1 MEARGST
8 RATQA
13 VHECDA
19 EIGQALSPV
28 DSLAGGTDGAKVARK
43 QKVELELHRAEVER
57 VERAEHAALTDCVL
71 ATAAGDALMARQL
84 EVEHSEL
91 GAAEG
96 LRAAQDEV
104 APGPAAAPEEE
115 VEVQRAELE
124 EVGALR
130 AALEVEAHVRLG
142 LEALLGASQ
151 SNGGQHH
158 DLL

>member
-1 MEARGST
+1 MEARGWT
-8 RATQA
+8 RATRV

-19 EIGQALSPV
+19 EIGQAFSPV
-28 DSLAGGTDGAKVARK
+28 DSLAGGTDGALVARELE
-43 QKVELELHRAEVER
+43 VELELHRAEVER

-71 ATAAGDALMARQL
+71 ATAAGDALVARQL

-96 LRAAQDEV
+96 LCAAQAEV
-104 APGPAAAPEEE
+104 TPGPAAAPEEE

-124 EVGALR
+124 EVGARR
-130 AALEVEAHVRLG
+130 AAMEEEAHVRLG

-151 SNGGQHH
+151 SSSERHH
-158 DLL
+158 DLP

>member
-1 MEARGST
+1 MEARGSA

-13 VHECDA
+13 EHGRDA

-28 DSLAGGTDGAKVARK
+28 DSLAGGADGALVARELE
-43 QKVELELHRAEVER
+43 VELELHRAEVER
-57 VERAEHAALTDCVL
+57 VERAEHAAQADCVL
-71 ATAAGDALMARQL
+71 ATAAWDALVARQL

-96 LRAAQDEV
+96 LRAAQAEG
-104 APGPAAAPEEE
+104 APGPAVAPEE
-115 VEVQRAELE
+115 VGVQRAELE
-124 EVGALR
+124 EVGARR
-130 AALEVEAHVRLG
+130 AALEVEAHVRLE

-151 SNGGQHH
+151 SSGGQHH

>member
-1 MEARGST
+1 MEARGSA

-13 VHECDA
+13 EHGRDA
-19 EIGQALSPV
+19 EIGQILSPV
-28 DSLAGGTDGAKVARK
+28 DSLAGGTDGALVARELE
-43 QKVELELHRAEVER
+43 VELELHRAEVER
-57 VERAEHAALTDCVL
+57 VEHAALTDCVL
-71 ATAAGDALMARQL
+71 ATAAGDALVARQL

-91 GAAEG
+91 SATEG
-96 LRAAQDEV
+96 LRAAQADG

-124 EVGALR
+124 EVGAR
-130 AALEVEAHVRLG
+130 PAALVVEAHVRLG

-151 SNGGQHH
+151 SSGGQHH

>member
-1 MEARGST
+1 MEARGSA

-13 VHECDA
+13 EHGRDA

-28 DSLAGGTDGAKVARK
+28 DSLAGGTDGALVARELE
-43 QKVELELHRAEVER
+43 VELELHRAEVER
-57 VERAEHAALTDCVL
+57 VEHAAWTDCVL
-71 ATAAGDALMARQL
+71 ATAVGDALLARQL

-91 GAAEG
+91 GVAEG
-96 LRAAQDEV
+96 LRAAQAEG
-104 APGPAAAPEEE
+104 APGPAAAPEE

-124 EVGALR
+124 KVGARR

-142 LEALLGASQ
+142 LEAQLGASQ
-151 SNGGQHH
+151 SSGGQHY

>member
-1 MEARGST
+1 MRD
-8 RATQA
+8 
-13 VHECDA
+13 CDA

-57 VERAEHAALTDCVL
+57 VERAEHAALTNCVL
-71 ATAAGDALMARQL
+71 ATAAGNAFVARKL

-96 LRAAQDEV
+96 LRAAQAEV
-104 APGPAAAPEEE
+104 APGPAAAPEEK

-124 EVGALR
+124 EVGAR
-130 AALEVEAHVRLG
+130 REALEVEAHVRHG
-142 LEALLGASQ
+142 LEALLGTS
-151 SNGGQHH
+151 
-158 DLL
+158 

>member
-1 MEARGST
+1 MEAKGWT
-8 RATQA
+8 RATQV
-13 VHECDA
+13 VHKCDA
-19 EIGQALSPV
+19 EIGQALLPV
-28 DSLAGGTDGAKVARK
+28 DSLAGGTDGALVAGELE
-43 QKVELELHRAEVER
+43 VELELHRAEVER

-71 ATAAGDALMARQL
+71 ATAAGDALVARQL
-84 EVEHSEL
+84 EMEHSEL

-96 LRAAQDEV
+96 LLAAQAEG

-124 EVGALR
+124 EVGARR

-142 LEALLGASQ
+142 LEAQLGASQ
-151 SNGGQHH
+151 SSGGQHH